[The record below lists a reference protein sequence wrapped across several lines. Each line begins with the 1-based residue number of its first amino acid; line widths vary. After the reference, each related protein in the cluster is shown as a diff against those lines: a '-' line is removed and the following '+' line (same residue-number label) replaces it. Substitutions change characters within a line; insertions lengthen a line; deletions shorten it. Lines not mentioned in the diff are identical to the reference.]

1 MTTEEK
7 EILNISDSWVNMSF
21 LSNLS
26 ISVGILLGSTG
37 LLELNEDM
45 TFSVSVLSVGL
56 KKRKYKIYF

>member
-7 EILNISDSWVNMSF
+7 EILNVSDRWVNMSF

-45 TFSVSVLSVGL
+45 IFSISVLSVGL
-56 KKRKYKIYF
+56 KKRKY

>member
-1 MTTEEK
+1 
-7 EILNISDSWVNMSF
+7 MSF

-45 TFSVSVLSVGL
+45 IFSISVLSVGL
-56 KKRKYKIYF
+56 KKRKY

>member
-7 EILNISDSWVNMSF
+7 EILNISDSWVNMSY

-56 KKRKYKIYF
+56 KKRKY